1 MTLACL
7 WGRWVGVLCCPL
19 PFAAAQLAS
28 SAGIFYGYIF
38 VIGLLLYFLV
48 KWFKGELRIVN
59 VICVYGE

>member
-1 MTLACL
+1 M
-7 WGRWVGVLCCPL
+7 
-19 PFAAAQLAS
+19 AS